1 MRFTSDRLVEILFL
15 SFRSKRIEVGIPSTC
30 VPENM
35 RPTPFL
41 GLCHLPGTPS
51 PNASS
56 LQGMLTPN
64 LNVTEG
70 PDAQHQY
77 S

>member
-1 MRFTSDRLVEILFL
+1 M
-15 SFRSKRIEVGIPSTC
+15 GIPSTC

-35 RPTPFL
+35 RPTL
-41 GLCHLPGTPS
+41 LQGLCHLPGTPS
-51 PNASS
+51 PNTPP

-70 PDAQHQY
+70 PDAQHQ
-77 S
+77 